1 MMYWGNHAKTR
12 EAFQG
17 GLTKSGN
24 KCVRNAGGTYT
35 YAGRSDDMLPCQ
47 TCSER
52 LSKQQSSQAS
62 QFNCTDRTI
71 DTNVSMRCCSTC
83 CGWTSR
89 RTCSPR

>member
-47 TCSER
+47 TCSEH
-52 LSKQQSSQAS
+52 LSKQQSSRAS
-62 QFNCTDRTI
+62 QIQLPGPDNRYQRQYRLLLDVLR
-71 DTNVSMRCCSTC
+71 
-83 CGWTSR
+83 TSR